1 MNTKQFEKQLKK
13 EKAKLEHELD
23 KVSMTLQALAI
34 LTGKRVAIP
43 ASPLKKRAYK
53 QSARAKKAIG
63 AAKKLWWKNFRAA
76 KPAKNKAAA
85 KG

>member
-13 EKAKLEHELD
+13 EKAKLEHELH

-34 LTGKRVAIP
+34 LTGKRVAT
-43 ASPLKKRAYK
+43 AAGPLKKRAYK
-53 QSARAKKAIG
+53 QSAKARKAIG

-76 KPAKNKAAA
+76 KAAKNKAAA